1 MRRNVPHAA
10 HDDVRLRDLID
21 LMAWPCFALAKRP
34 RYRPIIHEQR
44 EDFLRVSV
52 RSGGPA
58 LATIWDA
65 DVLIWIVSQ
74 LAERRDRRHSVSP
87 VLYVPAFQV
96 LRFLGRPAGNS
107 QYDQLVAALDRLAA
121 TEVETSLG
129 ASPAAPA
136 RFHWIERWDRG
147 AHGLTIIAADW
158 LLLMAVDRRRIL
170 RIDPAY
176 LRLTGGIERWLWRLV
191 RRHAHG
197 KSTGW
202 EVSLLALHAQ
212 SGSLARPADFV
223 ADLRR
228 LTRKNALPGYTLRLL
243 WRRGE
248 ERLHAAR
255 SADSIHS
262 AAQVPV
268 DKPTN
273 SSTESAPPCESP
285 RRIKRARSAE
295 RA

>member
-1 MRRNVPHAA
+1 MRRNVTHAT

-34 RYRPIIHEQR
+34 RYRPIVHEQR
-44 EDFLRVSV
+44 DDFVRVSAPA
-52 RSGGPA
+52 SGPA

-87 VLYVPAFQV
+87 VLCAPAFQV
-96 LRFLGRPAGNS
+96 LRFLGRSTGQS
-107 QYDQLVAALDRLAA
+107 QYDQLVAALDRLTA

-129 ASPAAPA
+129 ASVAAPA

-147 AHGLTIIAADW
+147 AQGLTIVTSDW
-158 LLLMAVDRRRIL
+158 LLLMAIDRRRIL
-170 RIDPAY
+170 RVDPAY

-202 EVSLLALHAQ
+202 EAALLALHAQ

-228 LTRKNALPGYTLRLL
+228 LARKNALPGYTLRLL
-243 WRRGE
+243 WRGGE

-255 SADSIHS
+255 SADSVHS

-273 SSTESAPPCESP
+273 SSTESAAPCESP
-285 RRIKRARSAE
+285 RWIERSRSAE
-295 RA
+295 QA